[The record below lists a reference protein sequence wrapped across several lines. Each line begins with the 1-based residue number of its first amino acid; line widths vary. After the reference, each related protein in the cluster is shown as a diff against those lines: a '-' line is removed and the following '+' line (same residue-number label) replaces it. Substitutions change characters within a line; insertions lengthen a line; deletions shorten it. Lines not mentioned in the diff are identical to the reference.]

1 MHWIDT
7 ETPDR
12 VEIRESK
19 EFGIAYP
26 MLVSD
31 LGALRRSIAPLD
43 GKSSV
48 LFAGVGL
55 PAAEIEVL
63 NIFEL

>member
-12 VEIRESK
+12 VEIRDSK
-19 EFGIAYP
+19 EFRIVYP

-31 LGALRRSIAPLD
+31 LGVLCRSITPLD
-43 GKSSV
+43 GKSLV